1 MSIKAIFYSKFDPHE
16 GAPPRPSSTTGPKIV
31 HQVPEDSILTASDP
45 SASSNGPSSSFSST
59 IPLLSFSTISRFV
72 IPRQSLCGN
81 LISLSPPPLTSTTPP
96 TLVLSYPIC
105 LTSPHYPRNEFIF
118 NFALV
123 LGDPATIDV
132 PSYKSVVKKL
142 AHLMRSLE
150 EQSHFLSDDASP
162 PNSGKIYSLC
172 EMLMED
178 LNNYCECMIPI
189 DELNTLNIKLF
200 PSLPNPASV
209 KPWHVPLFT
218 VRIETMVDEN
228 WDLTMLRIIPF
239 INGVN
244 SVKRIAALADADLKL
259 TKKCVKHLLYYGC
272 ILLLDIFSFNA
283 VYAPTAEFANMIAKD
298 PEMQKECA
306 RYVNTA
312 FAPGAQEE
320 AVIDGAP
327 ERRTSGLTNAT
338 LQDEEMWP
346 LTGKGDPVDGVGIVQ
361 LFANLRQGL
370 TVREWYTQNANMLA
384 NIDMRRFVTF
394 GVIKGLLYRVHR
406 YAIRTQKGTF
416 PYGPAEGEFLQ
427 HPNLTRSMSSERHLT
442 EESSQRSKHKQK
454 HSRGVGKTHADDQT
468 LNSRIV
474 EFLDGTHC
482 FDEICTELGIS
493 EKDLT
498 ERLKSRAMGE
508 VTIICR

>member
-1 MSIKAIFYSKFDPHE
+1 MTSSDLSASNVGP
-16 GAPPRPSSTTGPKIV
+16 ASNSSTT
-31 HQVPEDSILTASDP
+31 
-45 SASSNGPSSSFSST
+45 
-59 IPLLSFSTISRFV
+59 PLLSFSTISRFL

-81 LISLSPPPLTSTTPP
+81 LISFTPPPLTPNTPP

-123 LGDPATIDV
+123 LGEPSTIDV

-150 EQSHFLSDDASP
+150 EQSRFLSDDNAP
-162 PNSGKIYSLC
+162 PNSGKVYSLC

-200 PSLPNPASV
+200 PTLPNPSSV

-244 SVKRIAALADADLKL
+244 SVKRIAILADADLKL

-272 ILLLDIFSFNA
+272 VLLLDIFSFNA
-283 VYAPTAEFANMIAKD
+283 IYAPTAEFTNMIAKD
-298 PEMQKECA
+298 TEMQKECA

-312 FAPGAQEE
+312 FTPGALEE
-320 AVIDGAP
+320 AIIDGGV

-338 LQDEEMWP
+338 NLQEDDIWP
-346 LTGKGDPVDGVGIVQ
+346 LTGKGESIDGVAIVQ

-370 TVREWYTQNANMLA
+370 TMREWYAQNANMLA
-384 NIDMRRFVTF
+384 NVDLRRFVTF
-394 GVIKGLLYRVHR
+394 GVIKSLLYRIHR
-406 YAIRTQKGTF
+406 YAIRTQKQEVA
-416 PYGPAEGEFLQ
+416 YDQSEGGDIQYLA
-427 HPNLTRSMSSERHLT
+427 RSMSSEHRLT
-442 EESSQRSKHKQK
+442 EEALSKNKKK
-454 HSRGVGKTHADDQT
+454 HLGGKAAKGAQN
-468 LNSRIV
+468 LNAQILQY
-474 EFLDGTHC
+474 LDGTHC
-482 FDEICTELGIS
+482 FDEICTELGIG
-493 EKDLT
+493 EKDLMD
-498 ERLKSRAMGE
+498 RLKSREIGE

>member
-1 MSIKAIFYSKFDPHE
+1 M
-16 GAPPRPSSTTGPKIV
+16 
-31 HQVPEDSILTASDP
+31 HQVPEDSISTTSDL
-45 SASSNGPSSSFSST
+45 SASVIGSPAGSPPP
-59 IPLLSFSTISRFV
+59 PLLSFSTISRFL

-81 LISLSPPPLTSTTPP
+81 LIALSPPPLTPSTPP

-118 NFALV
+118 NFAIV
-123 LGDPATIDV
+123 LGEPSTIDV

-150 EQSHFLSDDASP
+150 EQSRFLSDDNAP

-200 PSLPNPASV
+200 PTLPNPASV

-239 INGVN
+239 IDGVN
-244 SVKRIAALADADLKL
+244 SVKRIATLADADLKL

-272 ILLLDIFSFNA
+272 VLLLDIFSFNA
-283 VYAPTAEFANMIAKD
+283 IYAPTAEFATLVAKD
-298 PEMQKECA
+298 TEMQKECA

-312 FAPGAQEE
+312 FAPAVQEE
-320 AVIDGAP
+320 AIIDGA
-327 ERRTSGLTNAT
+327 ERRTSGLTNLTT
-338 LQDEEMWP
+338 LPDEEIWP
-346 LTGKGDPVDGVGIVQ
+346 LTAKGDSIDGVTIVQ

-370 TVREWYTQNANMLA
+370 TVRGWYTQNANLLA
-384 NIDMRRFVTF
+384 NIDLRRFVTF
-394 GVIKGLLYRVHR
+394 GVIKGFLYRIHR
-406 YAIRTQKGTF
+406 YAIRTPKAAAAFDQTNGDDVQ
-416 PYGPAEGEFLQ
+416 YQ
-427 HPNLTRSMSSERHLT
+427 NLTRSMSSEHHLAEQYTSRDKQKRHAT
-442 EESSQRSKHKQK
+442 TKVDRSSQS
-454 HSRGVGKTHADDQT
+454 
-468 LNSRIV
+468 LNTQIMH
-474 EFLDGTHC
+474 FLDGTHC
-482 FDEICTELGIS
+482 FDEICTELGIG
-493 EKDLT
+493 EKDLM
-498 ERLKSRAMGE
+498 ERLKSREMGE
-508 VTIICR
+508 IAIVCR

>member
-1 MSIKAIFYSKFDPHE
+1 MSIRAIFYSKFDPQE
-16 GAPPRPSSTTGPKIV
+16 GKPLLD
-31 HQVPEDSILTASDP
+31 VPEDSISTTSDL
-45 SASSNGPSSSFSST
+45 SASVIGPSQTSST
-59 IPLLSFSTISRFV
+59 APLLSFSTISRFL

-81 LISLSPPPLTSTTPP
+81 LISLLPPPLTPSTPP

-105 LTSPHYPRNEFIF
+105 LTSPQYPRNEFIF

-123 LGDPATIDV
+123 LGEPSTIDV

-150 EQSHFLSDDASP
+150 EQSRFLSEDNAP

-200 PSLPNPASV
+200 PTLPNPASV

-239 INGVN
+239 VNGVN
-244 SVKRIAALADADLKL
+244 SVKRIAIMADADLKL

-272 ILLLDIFSFNA
+272 VLLLDIFSFNA
-283 VYAPTAEFANMIAKD
+283 IYAPTAEFANMIAKD
-298 PEMQKECA
+298 TEMQKECA

-312 FAPGAQEE
+312 FTPGPQEE
-320 AVIDGAP
+320 AIIDSAV
-327 ERRTSGLTNAT
+327 ERRTSGLTNVTT
-338 LQDEEMWP
+338 LHDDEIWP
-346 LTGKGDPVDGVGIVQ
+346 LTGKGDPIDGVTIVQ

-370 TVREWYTQNANMLA
+370 TIREWYAQNANLLA
-384 NIDMRRFVTF
+384 NIDLRRFVTF
-394 GVIKGLLYRVHR
+394 GVIKGFLYRVHR
-406 YAIRTQKGTF
+406 YAIHTPKAAAVVDEGDGEDLQYRT
-416 PYGPAEGEFLQ
+416 
-427 HPNLTRSMSSERHLT
+427 LTRSMSSEHHLT
-442 EESSQRSKHKQK
+442 EQSSSSTKKKH
-454 HSRGVGKTHADDQT
+454 HATGKTGKT
-468 LNSRIV
+468 GSNLNAQIMQY
-474 EFLDGTHC
+474 LDGTHC
-482 FDEICTELGIS
+482 FDEICTEIGFS
-493 EKDLT
+493 EQDLV
-498 ERLKSRAMGE
+498 ERLKHREMGE